1 MTSTDTASTT
11 PTPIPEHGEMH
22 LEVVVLPV
30 ADVDRA
36 KQFYVDSLGFRL
48 DADFP
53 GLDGLRVVQVT
64 PPGSSCSVSFGD
76 DVTTATPGS
85 VQDLMLVV
93 CDIESCRSEI
103 AKRGVEI
110 SEIFHD
116 RCGTFHHAGDEERV
130 EGLDPGRASYNSFA
144 SFCDPDGNGW
154 MLQEITSRLPGR

>member
-11 PTPIPEHGEMH
+11 PTPLPEQGEMH

-30 ADVDRA
+30 SDVDRA
-36 KQFYVDSLGFRL
+36 KQFYVDTCGFRL

-53 GLDGLRVVQVT
+53 GPDGLRIVQVT

-85 VQDLMLVV
+85 TQDLMLTVR
-93 CDIESCRSEI
+93 DIESCRGEL
-103 AKRGVEI
+103 AKRGVDI

-116 RCGTFHHAGDEERV
+116 ACGIFHHGGDKERV
-130 EGLDPGRASYNSFA
+130 PGLDPQRSSYNSFA

-154 MLQEITSRLPGR
+154 MLQEITARLPGR